1 MDKQNQTNEQQ
12 WQLLVLI
19 LRDLAIQKLGVGWQ
33 LELANR
39 TGFKPSNI
47 SRIFSLKYSLSLK
60 NFIIIAK
67 AIEVNFFF
75 EDKESTTQLNLAM
88 ERAMNELG
96 RRVDKLP
103 KN

>member
-1 MDKQNQTNEQQ
+1 MQKNNNTNEQQ

-39 TGFKPSNI
+39 TGFQPSNI
-47 SRIFSLKYSLSLK
+47 SRIFSLKYSISLK
-60 NFIIIAK
+60 NFIILAK

-75 EDKESTTQLNLAM
+75 EDKESITELNLTM